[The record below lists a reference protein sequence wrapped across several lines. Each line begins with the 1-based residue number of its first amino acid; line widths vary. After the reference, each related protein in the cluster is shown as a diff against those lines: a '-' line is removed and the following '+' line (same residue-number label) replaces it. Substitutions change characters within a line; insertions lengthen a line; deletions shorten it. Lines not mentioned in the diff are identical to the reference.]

1 MYVGNPEVL
10 DELVFARES
19 DRALSWRRCTT
30 RLLPNLRE
38 TCGKFEKTFRIFPE
52 FRGVC
57 VISRPFLRS
66 QNARETERNCFDF
79 NPFINYYFHI
89 LVQYSFLK
97 KKKKESQLKIVPIS
111 DQNGSECGSAST
123 LGRCRSTRKYIKEL
137 ERVIIKPTQYIKIII
152 K

>member
-19 DRALSWRRCTT
+19 DRALSWRRRTT

-52 FRGVC
+52 FRGVR
-57 VISRPFLRS
+57 VISRPFMRS

-97 KKKKESQLKIVPIS
+97 KKKKKRVSVKNSSYQWPERIRVRFSEYTRAVS
-111 DQNGSECGSAST
+111 FDQE
-123 LGRCRSTRKYIKEL
+123 
-137 ERVIIKPTQYIKIII
+137 VH
-152 K
+152 

>member
-19 DRALSWRRCTT
+19 DRALSWRRRTT

-57 VISRPFLRS
+57 VISRPFLP
-66 QNARETERNCFDF
+66 ERRNGTVL
-79 NPFINYYFHI
+79 I
-89 LVQYSFLK
+89 LIRLSITISTSLCSIHSLK
-97 KKKKESQLKIVPIS
+97 KKKKKKSLS
-111 DQNGSECGSAST
+111 
-123 LGRCRSTRKYIKEL
+123 
-137 ERVIIKPTQYIKIII
+137 
-152 K
+152 

>member
-57 VISRPFLRS
+57 VISRPEMPER
-66 QNARETERNCFDF
+66 RNCFNF

-89 LVQYSFLK
+89 LVQYSFLKKK